1 MGRYSIAG
9 PVSADLLRTSCGIAA
24 ATELPAE
31 INGTVFLGIAV
42 QDLAAEGT
50 GSLEIPVAVPKDCRR
65 RG

>member
-9 PVSADLLRTSCGIAA
+9 QVSADLLRTSCGIAA

-42 QDLAAEGT
+42 HDLAAG
-50 GSLEIPVAVPKDCRR
+50 GQDRWKSL
-65 RG
+65 